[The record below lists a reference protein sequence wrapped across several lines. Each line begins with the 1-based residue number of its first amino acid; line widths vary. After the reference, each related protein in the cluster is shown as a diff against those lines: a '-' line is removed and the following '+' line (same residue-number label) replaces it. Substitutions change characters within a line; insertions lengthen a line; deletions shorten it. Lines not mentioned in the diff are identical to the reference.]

1 MRLPLKMTDNN
12 NTSTKVEE
20 PVQVMMEDLKKVA
33 QGKRLA
39 EHNHRKKEEL
49 AHEAKTQESKPK
61 LSQAY
66 STGAVI
72 AVGVLGL
79 LGYYIY
85 AGINSTGYHPP
96 RANPQATNF
105 FHQNPHPRDSF
116 LVQNSGRRV
125 EKNETKSPPPGI
137 ICLVRML
144 RYQ

>member
-66 STGAVI
+66 SIGAVI

-85 AGINSTGYHPP
+85 AGINLTGYHPP
-96 RANPQATNF
+96 ELTPRPLIFSIKIPTPGTAFWYKTLAPRSKKMK
-105 FHQNPHPRDSF
+105 QNPHP
-116 LVQNSGRRV
+116 QA
-125 EKNETKSPPPGI
+125 
-137 ICLVRML
+137 
-144 RYQ
+144 